1 MRRKI
6 IYSIV
11 FFIAFLNI
19 IFIFSNLNADS
30 GHENPSHEVKKV
42 NGEEV
47 YEPKSDEHALKKMT
61 LPEAKKGEKKTEK
74 KEIETKDP
82 HGTMVNTQTNMEKS
96 KEHSSESMKKEMSHP
111 KDSMKE
117 HETNKKEM
125 SHPKDSMKE
134 HETNKKEMN
143 EKEMA
148 KSTKLTNFEEE
159 PFNIYRPK
167 GYIWFAA
174 VFVILLF
181 VIFVFT

>member
-11 FFIAFLNI
+11 FFITFINT
-19 IFIFSNLNADS
+19 IFICSSLKADS
-30 GHENPSHEVKKV
+30 GHDQPSHEVKKV

-47 YEPKSDEHALKKMT
+47 YEPKSDENTLKKMT
-61 LPEAKKGEKKTEK
+61 LPEEKKGEKKEEKKTEK
-74 KEIETKDP
+74 KEMEKKDP
-82 HGTMVNTQTNMEKS
+82 HGTMVNTQTNMEKPN
-96 KEHSSESMKKEMSHP
+96 EHSSESMKKEANHT
-111 KDSMKE
+111 KEAMKE
-117 HETNKKEM
+117 SEA
-125 SHPKDSMKE
+125 
-134 HETNKKEMN
+134 NKKEMN

-159 PFNIYRPK
+159 PFDIYRPK